1 MAINVTQIEVMCVN
15 IHMYY
20 RINKYKYRTMYI
32 IEFYLKLLVILF
44 RNCISLTFDVLL
56 YYDCK
61 LQNYMQ
67 WLLLQNYFDNNQN
80 IFNISLID
88 LNNIH
93 NFFLSV
99 L

>member
-1 MAINVTQIEVMCVN
+1 MPYNG
-15 IHMYY
+15 
-20 RINKYKYRTMYI
+20 YI
-32 IEFYLKLLVILF
+32 IEFYLKLLAILY

-56 YYDCK
+56 YYYCK

-67 WLLLQNYFDNNQN
+67 WLLSQNYFDNNQN

-93 NFFLSV
+93 KIYLFYLFFFVHILSV